1 MQLSE
6 LIKSQIDADERRG
19 FSVNLASDIERH
31 DQLMRDLVGLVSEVG
46 EFADSLKKVGLAV
59 STPGYQGPSLSDATP
74 QLRSELADVSIY
86 VFRLITILDGDLEN
100 EIVRKM
106 KINSERYQYLER

>member
-19 FSVNLASDIERH
+19 FPVKFAGDIERH
-31 DQLMRDLVGLVSEVG
+31 DQLMRDLVGLISEVG
-46 EFADSLKKVGLAV
+46 EFADGLKKVGLAV
-59 STPGYQGPSLSDATP
+59 STPGYKGPSLDDATP

-86 VFRLITILDGDLEN
+86 VFRLISVLNGDLEN

-106 KINSERYQYLER
+106 KINRERYQYLEQ